1 MIKTLTI
8 KNFQSHENS
17 KLKFSPGFN
26 VIVGASDHGKTSII
40 RAIEW
45 LRTNSP
51 GGDSFKT
58 CYLRDGEDE
67 SKVIL
72 ENSAGTVI
80 RTRGKTSTGSYKT
93 YLAGKIQNYSVLG
106 NDVPEPVIEILNLT
120 DINVQM
126 QLEPH
131 FLLLQ
136 TPGQAAKYL
145 NGITKLDKLTNALDI
160 IKRRL
165 ASAGTEIDNLNKQ
178 IDNANQYL
186 ESGIQDVLQE
196 LEFIQ
201 KNITR
206 CIDRRNNV
214 VNSISSLQKII
225 AEIKWVKSKII
236 DSNEIDKVGK
246 ILDAVSN
253 HIETAES
260 KRTELETIEQIIRK
274 CKSINITIKEGKLS
288 MKQIEKELLEL
299 RGQLTKCPYCDSVL
313 TVKTKE
319 NLLKS
324 E

>member
-1 MIKTLTI
+1 MIKNLTI

-58 CYLRDGEDE
+58 CFLRNGEDE

-72 ENSAGTVI
+72 ENSTGAVI
-80 RTRGKTSTGSYKT
+80 RARGKTSTGSYKT

-160 IKRRL
+160 LKRKQVG
-165 ASAGTEIDNLNKQ
+165 AGTEIDSLNKQ

-186 ESGIQDVLQE
+186 ESGIQNVLQE
-196 LEFIQ
+196 LESIQ

-225 AEIKWVKSKII
+225 AEIKWVKSKIV
-236 DSNEIDKVGK
+236 DDKQIQEAGE
-246 ILDAVSN
+246 ILDAVSKY
-253 HIETAES
+253 IKTVES
-260 KRTELETIEQIIRK
+260 KRNELETIEQIIRK
-274 CKSINITIKEGKLS
+274 CKILKEGIRNKGYELVTLEGEIKKL
-288 MKQIEKELLEL
+288 Q
-299 RGQLTKCPYCDSVL
+299 GQLTNCPYCDSAL